1 MKFSISNISLIQ
13 NISRIFW
20 SPQMVD
26 LYYRLVVIVLYLIAL
41 WLFFVIVFSVIRFI
55 RHLKEQYVFLE
66 ITPPVDTKIQNVSNS
81 QLFNLIMG
89 LLEQRSWRDRLTFQQ
104 ISASFEII
112 SRKETGI
119 QFIIRTPKSY
129 ASTFEKTLRAYTPD
143 LKIKKIEEYISQ
155 TISNNVKVLEFGQQK
170 HFCLPLNEQDDL
182 NKHDPL
188 AYLGLIDKKCW

>member
-66 ITPPVDTKIQNVSNS
+66 ITP
-81 QLFNLIMG
+81 
-89 LLEQRSWRDRLTFQQ
+89 
-104 ISASFEII
+104 
-112 SRKETGI
+112 
-119 QFIIRTPKSY
+119 
-129 ASTFEKTLRAYTPD
+129 
-143 LKIKKIEEYISQ
+143 
-155 TISNNVKVLEFGQQK
+155 
-170 HFCLPLNEQDDL
+170 
-182 NKHDPL
+182 
-188 AYLGLIDKKCW
+188 